1 MGDHQNKVL
10 ADSRLSNLN
19 KSLLTCSLVAKLHTV
34 SNSGIKGKVHPKM
47 KTLYHYLTSCDSK
60 PVTHVL
66 IPLLF

>member
-19 KSLLTCSLVAKLHTV
+19 KSLLTCIVAKLHTV

-47 KTLYHYLTSCDSK
+47 KTLGY
-60 PVTHVL
+60 
-66 IPLLF
+66 III